1 MDAFHILSR
10 GGEFNKNKYKKDVA
24 RFSVSLYVK
33 CVHSCK
39 EFGSQKKYLLQLLL

>member
-24 RFSVSLYVK
+24 KFSVSASIAEPSK
-33 CVHSCK
+33 N
-39 EFGSQKKYLLQLLL
+39 